1 MIMVKTLRRIS
12 ASDSFDLKHANQETD
27 HGGTELALG
36 RDWTVGLEL
45 GGGRVE
51 CNLWLHIHDS
61 LCTFHHIRF
70 CVCYIATRSSLA
82 IH

>member
-36 RDWTVGLEL
+36 RDWTVGLGV

-51 CNLWLHIHDS
+51 YVAIIHYAHSITSDS
-61 LCTFHHIRF
+61 
-70 CVCYIATRSSLA
+70 VSA
-82 IH
+82 I

>member
-36 RDWTVGLEL
+36 RDWTVGLGL

-51 CNLWLHIHDS
+51 YVAIIHYAHSITSDS
-61 LCTFHHIRF
+61 
-70 CVCYIATRSSLA
+70 VSA
-82 IH
+82 I